1 MQGWCGVGPAIAVL
15 ALGIGAVPGEPS
27 IDCSAGKAFS
37 RVALCRKHGPGEIVS
52 WTGYFPSRR
61 ELLGLNL
68 RWSYAPAEV
77 KVLTSVDGGNFE
89 EAAQWHQISRSEPS
103 FEESIM
109 FPAPVAAKA
118 VKVLMRGAKPW
129 GYFGIAKAAA
139 LAGPSAFMLVSGAPA
154 PQEQCVVSSGNTLAV
169 EACLDVLVDGDGR
182 DVFQFSEAG
191 HLQAAG
197 GQCVEVAASKLVLS
211 DCSNAGAWEA
221 TADGQMKQGNMCLTA
236 SGSHVEAMDCEEAAA
251 TGGGK
256 FFQVAVPAFDPG
268 ASQSVRSL
276 GTLLQASATRQRK
289 LTAALQGLLPKLGAC
304 KASASLAARISN
316 SPASRP
322 AAFVATSIGEMPA
335 QNIAGLAAKVSQRF
349 GLTSAEVSEVLLA
362 AHEAVG
368 AVGKAGQR

>member
-1 MQGWCGVGPAIAVL
+1 M
-15 ALGIGAVPGEPS
+15 
-27 IDCSAGKAFS
+27 
-37 RVALCRKHGPGEIVS
+37 VS
-52 WTGYFPSRR
+52 WTGYFASRR
-61 ELLGLNL
+61 ELVGLNL
-68 RWSYAPAEV
+68 HWSYAPAEV

-89 EAAQWHQISRSEPS
+89 EAAQWRQISRSEPS

-129 GYFGIAKAAA
+129 GYFGIARAAA
-139 LAGPSAFMLVSGAPA
+139 LAGPSAFMLVSDAPA
-154 PQEQCVVSSGNTLAV
+154 PQEQCVVSSAAGDTLAA

-251 TGGGK
+251 MGGGK

-276 GTLLQASATRQRK
+276 GALLQASATRQRK
-289 LTAALQGLLPKLGAC
+289 LTAALQGLLPKRGAC